1 MARRARTELTPA
13 KAKRLFGVAK
23 VVAPLLA
30 PYAMAAAGG
39 VRQRWDVR
47 RARRLGVTPEQL
59 GSHTGRGGA
68 LRARLG
74 AIAMTL
80 AELREASEGQ
90 TSQAAQRFAVATE
103 PRLGDLASA
112 IRVAEQ
118 MPASRRRV
126 AQKAISGELDRIE
139 QQLLKYLGI
148 QS

>member
-1 MARRARTELTPA
+1 
-13 KAKRLFGVAK
+13 
-23 VVAPLLA
+23 
-30 PYAMAAAGG
+30 
-39 VRQRWDVR
+39 
-47 RARRLGVTPEQL
+47 
-59 GSHTGRGGA
+59 
-68 LRARLG
+68 
-74 AIAMTL
+74 L

-90 TSQAAQRFAVATE
+90 TSQTAQRFAVATE

-148 QS
+148 QG